1 MDCKSW
7 YILEI
12 NPLWVAS
19 FANIFSHSVGC
30 VLILYIVAFAKQKL
44 FRSYL
49 LIFFFL
55 IFITQ
60 GNGSKKLLLRFI
72 SKSVLPMCSFKSFIV
87 SGPILRSLIHLS
99 LFLYIVLENV
109 LILFFY
115 MQLSSFPSTT
125 YWNDCLYSIV
135 HSCPLCCR
143 LIDQNCMSLFWG
155 YLSSSI
161 HPLSLMFTW
170 IHVLFTT

>member
-1 MDCKSW
+1 MHHLQIFSP
-7 YILEI
+7 I
-12 NPLWVAS
+12 LWVVCS
-19 FANIFSHSVGC
+19 FCIWLPLPCKNYSGPI
-30 VLILYIVAFAKQKL
+30 
-44 FRSYL
+44 YL
-49 LIFFFL
+49 FFFK
-55 IFITQ
+55 F
-60 GNGSKKLLLRFI
+60 SLLKEVDPKSYCCNL
-72 SKSVLPMCSFKSFIV
+72 SQSVLPMCSFKSFIV
-87 SGPILRSLIHLS
+87 SGPTFRSLIHLS
-99 LFLYIVLENV
+99 LFLYMVLENV

-135 HSCPLCCR
+135 HSCLLCCR

-170 IHVLFTT
+170 IYVLFTT

>member
-19 FANIFSHSVGC
+19 FANIFSHSVGS
-30 VLILYIVAFAKQKL
+30 VFILYMVAFAMQKL

-49 LIFFFL
+49 LIFFKF
-55 IFITQ
+55 
-60 GNGSKKLLLRFI
+60 SLLKEVDPKSYCCDL
-72 SKSVLPMCSFKSFIV
+72 SQSVLPMSSFKSFIV
-87 SGPILRSLIHLS
+87 SGPTLRSLIHLS

-161 HPLSLMFTW
+161 HPLSLMFTG